1 MTGGLRADHRQ
12 HFRDD
17 GWKEEEID
25 LAVQE
30 YGVRSVSQEE
40 AVALL
45 GFSQTSGGYPV
56 TSGIWFPFDDKGFGQ
71 LRLDAP
77 GDGGPKYLSPS
88 KKKARPCVWRPKG
101 VKTLADLK
109 SVTEGWKDAFIGTIR
124 GGQPI
129 GAIAGVS
136 HVPTTL
142 LKGAGLTLVFDSDGL
157 SNANV
162 AQALI
167 KGGLHLGGK
176 IALIPQS
183 AGEKAGFT
191 EFFNAG
197 FGQEDFNNLLAG
209 AAKPRKFLLDWLDY
223 LLAAPL
229 PKHCD
234 TEPRLYTRLW
244 QLSWLISRDCVDLKA
259 RIETFCLAHS
269 REHGAKLS
277 KPDIRSL
284 RNLALAQF
292 FKVEVAQKIE
302 ARKKEVRIPKGYAAW
317 ATKDCFDGLIG
328 LGPRGSIVLPQ
339 AGKLAAAM
347 EHSWGRELQY
357 RSDLAGFYAYGRTIP
372 GLWER
377 VSDREV
383 KELVQRELDAAGAA
397 GEYGQTA
404 VDSTV
409 VLLSQRVAV
418 RRWPS
423 SVGLVPFPNGVLRL
437 SDKTLLAHSPAYGLT
452 WQLPYPYTPGA
463 TCDPIV
469 DWLTWAV
476 EDDASVVQLLR
487 ACLKAIVL
495 GRTDFQRYL
504 ELIGPGGT
512 GKGTFIRLVQAL
524 VGITNT
530 VSTSLSR
537 IANSR
542 FETSRFLGKRLIFIP
557 DADYNPTAVDTLKQM
572 TGGDHLPLE
581 RKNENPDYND
591 GFTLEGLVLVATN
604 KETIPSDRTNALF
617 RRRIPIYFS
626 RVVPEGERRCLLD
639 FGPDGKAKGDFLECL
654 PGLFNWVLDLPD
666 ELMEA
671 YIKTPLEYVR
681 SIGGFQA
688 DSLLNTDSMAQ
699 WIEEWVVYEPGAWTQ
714 IGNKGQSS
722 KTYLYPS
729 YCAYCEGANIK
740 AVGLP
745 TFVKQFESL
754 FSHQLGLETKRG
766 RLNSSTGNGFYE
778 VRLRKTQTEPVGQ
791 DVYGPSEEVPV
802 EEAPL
807 TVSRALR
814 GKITHPGKPLSGGD
828 LTRFLNLNCDD
839 PDIYQSELTCLTPEQ
854 VDYLYQELPEL
865 KPQPNEVNGH
875 ARH

>member
-1 MTGGLRADHRQ
+1 MTGRLREDHRQ

-17 GWKEEEID
+17 GWKKEEID

-45 GFSQTSGGYPV
+45 GFSHTSGGYPV

-71 LRLDAP
+71 LRLDDH
-77 GDGGPKYLSPS
+77 GNGGPKYLSPS
-88 KKKARPCVWRPKG
+88 KKKARPCVWRPRG

-109 SVTEGWKDAFIGTIR
+109 AVTEGWKDAFIGTIR

-142 LKGAGLTLVFDSDGL
+142 IKGAGLTLVFDSDGL

-244 QLSWLISRDCVDLKA
+244 QLSWLISRDYVDLKA

-269 REHGAKLS
+269 RERGAKLS

-292 FKVEVAQKIE
+292 FKVEVAQKLE
-302 ARKKEVRIPKGYAAW
+302 ARKKEVRVPKGYGAW
-317 ATKDCFDGLIG
+317 VTKDCFDGLIG

-476 EDDASVVQLLR
+476 GDDASVVQLLR

-524 VGITNT
+524 VGTSNT

-542 FETSRFLGKRLIFIP
+542 FETSRFVSKRLVFIP

-581 RKNENPDYND
+581 RKNENSDYND
-591 GFTLEGLVLVATN
+591 GFTLEGWVLVATN
-604 KETIPSDRTNALF
+604 KETIPSDGTNALF
-617 RRRIPIYFS
+617 RRRIPIYFN
-626 RVVPEGERRCLLD
+626 RVVPEGDRRCLLD
-639 FGPDGKAKGDFLECL
+639 FGPNGVAKGDFLDYL
-654 PGLFNWVLDLPD
+654 PGLFNWVLALPD
-666 ELMEA
+666 ELIEA

-688 DSLLNTDSMAQ
+688 DSLLNTDSLAG
-699 WIEEWVVYEPGAWTQ
+699 WVEDWVVYEPGEWTQ
-714 IGNKGQSS
+714 IGNNGQSS
-722 KTYLYPS
+722 KDYLYPS
-729 YCAYCEGANIK
+729 YVTYCEGANIK
-740 AVGLP
+740 PVGLP
-745 TFVKQFESL
+745 KFSERLKSL
-754 FSHQLGLETKRG
+754 LVNQVGLDVRKD
-766 RLNSSTGNGFYE
+766 RLNNSTGQGFFNI
-778 VRLRKTQTEPVGQ
+778 RLRQTKPEPTTE
-791 DVYGPSEEVPV
+791 DLYGPTTEVPV
-802 EEAPL
+802 EDSPQ

-814 GKITHPGKPLSGGD
+814 GQIGGNGEPLCQTD
-828 LTRFLNLNCDD
+828 LARLLNLSCDD
-839 PDIYQSELTCLTPEQ
+839 PATYQAELARLSPTEL
-854 VDYLYQELPEL
+854 DYLYRELPEL
-865 KPQPNEVNGH
+865 RPREVSGGV
-875 ARH
+875 